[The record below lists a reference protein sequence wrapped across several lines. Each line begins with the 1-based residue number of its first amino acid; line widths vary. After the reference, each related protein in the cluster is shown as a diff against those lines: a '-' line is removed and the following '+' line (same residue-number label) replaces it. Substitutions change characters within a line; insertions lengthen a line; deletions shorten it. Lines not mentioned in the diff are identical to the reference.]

1 MDELGTGLSLVPLA
15 GVLAVI
21 VGLTVLS
28 IQKVKQLVCT
38 HWKGAWTQRIPKWV
52 WIVASVAIPAV
63 LIFLVS
69 QSWAQDWINFYL
81 PPDWHIHLSAD
92 DMLPTVLSSAVG
104 SNGSYAVAK
113 KYGLVGDYT
122 PGGPN
127 DVTPQP
133 VVLEAPIVPEPVVV
147 PEPVYVPQHL
157 APPKA
162 TLLQEVMVTPGAKGG
177 PLYVWLDDDT
187 GHRVIPVRSD

>member
-21 VGLTVLS
+21 VGLTVLA
-28 IQKVKQLVCT
+28 IQKIKQLVCT

-52 WIVASVAIPAV
+52 WIAASVAIPAL

-69 QSWAQDWINFYL
+69 QSWAQHWINYYL
-81 PPDWHIHLSAD
+81 PPAWQISLSPD
-92 DMLPTVLSSAVG
+92 DMMPTLLTSVVG

-113 KYGLVGDYT
+113 KYGLTGDYT

-133 VVLEAPIVPEPVVV
+133 LAIEAPVVPEPVVV
-147 PEPVYVPQHL
+147 PEYVPQHL
-157 APPKA
+157 AQTQA

-177 PLYVWLDDDT
+177 HLYVWLDDDT
-187 GHRVIPVRSD
+187 GHRVIPVRPD